1 MASRNVIDDFE
12 SKFYEARSNGDTKSC
27 LEFLLNHSKELDT
40 NVMNEKGFLL
50 LAVKNDYDK
59 IVSELL
65 KLNLDVNVKNSK
77 GETPLSIAS
86 KLGNL
91 TIVNVLLENN
101 TKINVKDS
109 EYGET
114 PFTK

>member
-1 MASRNVIDDFE
+1 MEDFE
-12 SKFYEARSNGDTKSC
+12 SKFQDACSNGDTKKC
-27 LEFLLNHSKELDT
+27 LEFLINHGKKLDT